1 MDKVLKEFV
10 YNRNG
15 WDMGCIPVQREPSV
29 SKVYKLVDVFG
40 NTIVQGA
47 YSLCV
52 HVRTIKYG
60 KNSNLKIKV
69 AK

>member
-1 MDKVLKEFV
+1 MNRELKE
-10 YNRNG
+10 YIWHSNG
-15 WDMGCIPVQREPSV
+15 WITMPMTKEPSV
-29 SKVYKLVDVFG
+29 QKVYKLVDAFG